1 MKRLSECRDGGRA
14 CAQAEVPAVSTP
26 NVHRGVRKGRAFTL
40 IELLVVMVIIALLV
54 GLLLPALGRAREE
67 ARKTQCRSNL
77 RQVGLAM
84 MMYANDNRGWYPA
97 LYGCTASRGRADS
110 PYSGGGPGVP
120 ALGYEIFGMGQ
131 MVGYKPNSSSWVR
144 DDGSYFIYMMPND
157 NDEDRTRDK
166 NPGRPNG
173 LGLLL
178 SGGYLGEKGG
188 FVLDCPS
195 RHNMNGLG
203 EAFIDYFTF
212 DPTHPFYTTGG
223 SAFFSNRPANLGAF
237 GARGQYLNSYPLW
250 GFGTDP
256 WAANAGQYICDPN
269 SPAGRPITH
278 RSQCWLMGTYSMRQ
292 NQQLIPWNIYP
303 PEAMHMDRF
312 TGRALV
318 SDSLIGFYGNPG
330 EDPTNEVGWYCTH
343 GGGVLHPVTLD
354 EAYRVFR
361 WNHLNAYNVLF
372 SDGAVKTF
380 SDAGNV
386 VRQAVFEATPYNTG
400 VCDGSDCFAAH
411 GPYIYFQQNA
421 CPNGPEL
428 SLTVWRTYF
437 DPLYAQD

>member
-1 MKRLSECRDGGRA
+1 MKHPSERNGG
-14 CAQAEVPAVSTP
+14 
-26 NVHRGVRKGRAFTL
+26 GRAFTL

-54 GLLLPALGRAREE
+54 GLLLPALSRAREE
-67 ARKTQCRSNL
+67 ARRTQCRSNL

-97 LYGCTASRGRADS
+97 LYGCTASRGSDTA
-110 PYSGGGPGVP
+110 PAGGGASVP
-120 ALGYEIFGMGQ
+120 AYTWGMGQ
-131 MVGYKPNSSSWVR
+131 MVGYQPNSSSWVR

-157 NDEDRTRDK
+157 NGDDRTRDK

-178 SGGYLGEKGG
+178 SGGYLGQKGA

-195 RHNMNGLG
+195 RHDMNGMG
-203 EAFIDYFTF
+203 KAFVDFLAF
-212 DPTHPFYTTGG
+212 DPTHPFYTSGG

-250 GFGTDP
+250 GFGTNP
-256 WAANAGQYICDPN
+256 WATIAGQYICDPN
-269 SPAGRPITH
+269 TPSGRPITH

-292 NQQLIPWNIYP
+292 NQELVPWNIYP

-312 TGRALV
+312 GGKALV
-318 SDSLIGFYGNPG
+318 SDSLVGFYCNPG
-330 EDPTNEVGWYCTH
+330 EDPTNDVGWYCTH
-343 GGGVLHPVTLD
+343 GGGVLHPVRLE

-361 WNHLNAYNVLF
+361 SNHLGAYNVLF
-372 SDGAVKTF
+372 SDGSVKSFGDAANAVRKAT
-380 SDAGNV
+380 
-386 VRQAVFEATPYNTG
+386 FEATPYNTG
-400 VCDGSDCFAAH
+400 TCSGCTSGTH

-421 CPNGPEL
+421 YPNGPEL
-428 SLTVWRTYF
+428 SVSVWRIYF